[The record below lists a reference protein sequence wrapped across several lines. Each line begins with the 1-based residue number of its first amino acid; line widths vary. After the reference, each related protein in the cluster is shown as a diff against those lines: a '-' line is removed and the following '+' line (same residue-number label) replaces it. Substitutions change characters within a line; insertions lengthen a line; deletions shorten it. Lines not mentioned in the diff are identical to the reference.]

1 LRHARH
7 EDCAVPPLPAINTVV
22 SVEDYLAGELHSE
35 IRHEYVDGQVYAMGG
50 ASRSHG
56 LIVNAL
62 AFALTPAARQKH
74 CQLFTSD
81 MKLRL
86 NIADKT
92 VFYYPDLLLSCAPDD
107 RQNYFSEQPCLIV
120 EVLSNSTER
129 IDRREKLLAYQTLP
143 SLREY
148 VLVAQ
153 NARRVEVYRRTN
165 DWKAEYFD
173 AGEIRLDCL
182 ESSVSVDAIYADVES
197 FESPAPDSITP
208 S

>member
-1 LRHARH
+1 M
-7 EDCAVPPLPAINTVV
+7 PPLPAINTFV

-50 ASRSHG
+50 ASDSHG

-62 AFALTPAARQKH
+62 AFALTPAARKKH

-107 RQNYFSEQPCLIV
+107 RQPYFRSRPCLIV
-120 EVLSNSTER
+120 EVLSDSTER
-129 IDRREKLLAYQTLP
+129 IDRREKLAGLPDLAELAGASAGRAERQAGRGLSADERLEGGILRCWRDSARLP
-143 SLREY
+143 
-148 VLVAQ
+148 
-153 NARRVEVYRRTN
+153 
-165 DWKAEYFD
+165 
-173 AGEIRLDCL
+173 G
-182 ESSVSVDAIYADVES
+182 
-197 FESPAPDSITP
+197 
-208 S
+208 

>member
-1 LRHARH
+1 M
-7 EDCAVPPLPAINTVV
+7 PPLPAVNTFISVDEYIN
-22 SVEDYLAGELHSE
+22 GELHSE

-50 ASRSHG
+50 ASDSHG

-107 RQNYFSEQPCLIV
+107 RQPYF
-120 EVLSNSTER
+120 
-129 IDRREKLLAYQTLP
+129 RRPALP
-143 SLREY
+143 DCRGAL
-148 VLVAQ
+148 
-153 NARRVEVYRRTN
+153 
-165 DWKAEYFD
+165 
-173 AGEIRLDCL
+173 RLDGTHRPPREAVGLPDLAELAGVSAGRAERQAGRGLSADERL
-182 ESSVSVDAIYADVES
+182 EGGILRCGR
-197 FESPAPDSITP
+197 DSA
-208 S
+208 

>member
-1 LRHARH
+1 MPATRIAP
-7 EDCAVPPLPAINTVV
+7 CPPLPAVNTFISVDEYIN
-22 SVEDYLAGELHSE
+22 GELHSE

-62 AFALTPAARQKH
+62 AFALTPTARQKH

-107 RQNYFSEQPCLIV
+107 RQNYFSDQPCLIV
-120 EVLSNSTER
+120 EVLSDSTER

-143 SLREY
+143 SLQEY
-148 VLVAQ
+148 LLVAQ
-153 NARRVEVYRRTN
+153 NARRVEVYRRMN

-197 FESPAPDSITP
+197 FEAPAQD
-208 S
+208 

>member
-1 LRHARH
+1 M
-7 EDCAVPPLPAINTVV
+7 PPLPALNTFI
-22 SVEDYLAGELHSE
+22 SIDEYMEGELHSE

-50 ASRSHG
+50 ASRTHG

-62 AFALTPAARQKH
+62 AFALTPAARKKH
-74 CQLFTSD
+74 CQLFIAD

-92 VFYYPDLLLSCAPDD
+92 VFYYPDLLLSCALDD
-107 RQNYFSEQPCLIV
+107 REPYFCSRPCLIV

-129 IDRREKLLAYQTLP
+129 IDRREKLLAYQTLA
-143 SLREY
+143 SLQEY

-153 NARRVEVYRRTN
+153 NARRVEVYRRAN
-165 DWKAEYFD
+165 DWQAEYFD

-197 FESPAPDSITP
+197 FEAPAPDSLGDY
-208 S
+208 